1 MMGAWLAVD
10 PESLATGARR
20 RDSGPVAARS
30 LSRYP
35 PVFTAAQA
43 HPGDHDELFAGDLK
57 RPGMARR

>member
-1 MMGAWLAVD
+1 MD
-10 PESLATGARR
+10 PESLAIAAPR

-30 LSRYP
+30 HSRYP
-35 PVFTAAQA
+35 LVLPAAQA